1 MSQTAAV
8 VDALKRALKARK
20 LTYAQVAKTLKLS
33 EASVKRMF
41 AANHFTL
48 ERFEQVCQLAGI
60 GLTDLAREVDSER
73 NYISQLTLEQE
84 REIVSNPK
92 LFLVAV
98 CALNHMTLEQ
108 ITEIYDIPK
117 SECIQLLLRLDH
129 IKFLELLPK
138 NRIKLLGTRTFSWV
152 PNGPILQYFKTRAPA
167 EYFRSRFAAPRASLM
182 VPTAPLPPPSAR
194 HAIAQLP
201 RTAAQLS

>member
-8 VDALKRALKARK
+8 VHALKRALKARK

-48 ERFEQVCQLAGI
+48 ERFEQVFQLAGI

-84 REIVSNPK
+84 REIVGNPK
-92 LFLVAV
+92 LFLAAV

-108 ITEIYDIPK
+108 ITEI
-117 SECIQLLLRLDH
+117 
-129 IKFLELLPK
+129 
-138 NRIKLLGTRTFSWV
+138 
-152 PNGPILQYFKTRAPA
+152 
-167 EYFRSRFAAPRASLM
+167 
-182 VPTAPLPPPSAR
+182 
-194 HAIAQLP
+194 
-201 RTAAQLS
+201 